1 MAIRFIRQPSDT
13 PNVTNSDDARMV
25 RYAYGGYDG
34 FVLNRGSEL
43 SHTINGN
50 IFKINSGVVVLQ
62 GYESELDSNGWELDV
77 GSTSRYY
84 SVYYEV
90 NLATQTAAI
99 KSVYNLSSYPDIPA
113 SDDLTQ
119 SANGIAYLLLYQFRV
134 VNNAITDVVKKV
146 KAVQYSQTQFS
157 ETNNLLGDL
166 DTNLND
172 LKQGLRNGE
181 VTPLQCTKISPPDWT
196 ELITGTAKGSVTLPD
211 DGLFEILIQNSF
223 NTSHPEDKGLMWN
236 FIIRSGSNKEF
247 QSPIMRLGYNG
258 TDYCCMVRNRVL
270 EMKDKNNS
278 GITMHS
284 VQVRKISD

>member
-1 MAIRFIRQPSDT
+1 MRANWTATAGNWTSARPHAI
-13 PNVTNSDDARMV
+13 
-25 RYAYGGYDG
+25 
-34 FVLNRGSEL
+34 
-43 SHTINGN
+43 
-50 IFKINSGVVVLQ
+50 
-62 GYESELDSNGWELDV
+62 
-77 GSTSRYY
+77 
-84 SVYYEV
+84 
-90 NLATQTAAI
+90 TASITRSISPRRRPAI

-157 ETNNLLGDL
+157 QTNNLLADL

-196 ELITGTAKGSVTLPD
+196 ELITGTAKASVTLPD

-223 NTSHPEDKGLMWN
+223 NTSHPDDQG
-236 FIIRSGSNKEF
+236 IDVEF
-247 QSPIMRLGYNG
+247 YYSKRL
-258 TDYCCMVRNRVL
+258 
-270 EMKDKNNS
+270 E
-278 GITMHS
+278 
-284 VQVRKISD
+284 